1 MNIFFLLLSFALAY
15 TPPEEKPSFSQ
26 MEINHIRVTT
36 PGLFDN
42 EKLLE
47 LHLEQ
52 IPDTAY
58 CFPLPGGKVISPY
71 GRGGGRHSGIDIKTC
86 AKDTIRSA
94 FDGIVRMSKP
104 YSAYGNVIVVRHSSG
119 LETIYSHNFKNL
131 VQSGDV
137 VKAGQPD
144 VPDGPAP
151 NTFILKPASTGSI
164 STPISFSIS
173 KKGHSAKSVFTAPR
187 MEKASS

>member
-42 EKLLE
+42 DKLLE

-71 GRGGGRHSGIDIKTC
+71 GRGGGRPLGGLISRLAPKTRYAVLSMALYVC
-86 AKDTIRSA
+86 RSLT
-94 FDGIVRMSKP
+94 VLT
-104 YSAYGNVIVVRHSSG
+104 V
-119 LETIYSHNFKNL
+119 T
-131 VQSGDV
+131 
-137 VKAGQPD
+137 
-144 VPDGPAP
+144 
-151 NTFILKPASTGSI
+151 
-164 STPISFSIS
+164 
-173 KKGHSAKSVFTAPR
+173 
-187 MEKASS
+187 

>member
-42 EKLLE
+42 DKLLE

-71 GRGGGRHSGIDIKTC
+71 GRGGGRHSGIDIKLVPKTRYAVLSMALYVC
-86 AKDTIRSA
+86 RSLT
-94 FDGIVRMSKP
+94 V
-104 YSAYGNVIVVRHSSG
+104 
-119 LETIYSHNFKNL
+119 L
-131 VQSGDV
+131 
-137 VKAGQPD
+137 
-144 VPDGPAP
+144 
-151 NTFILKPASTGSI
+151 
-164 STPISFSIS
+164 
-173 KKGHSAKSVFTAPR
+173 TAT
-187 MEKASS
+187 

>member
-42 EKLLE
+42 DKLLE

-86 AKDTIRSA
+86 AKTRYAVLSMALYVCRSLT
-94 FDGIVRMSKP
+94 V
-104 YSAYGNVIVVRHSSG
+104 
-119 LETIYSHNFKNL
+119 L
-131 VQSGDV
+131 
-137 VKAGQPD
+137 
-144 VPDGPAP
+144 
-151 NTFILKPASTGSI
+151 
-164 STPISFSIS
+164 
-173 KKGHSAKSVFTAPR
+173 TAT
-187 MEKASS
+187 

>member
-15 TPPEEKPSFSQ
+15 TPPEKKPSFSQ

-71 GRGGGRHSGIDIKTC
+71 GRGVAVTR
-86 AKDTIRSA
+86 
-94 FDGIVRMSKP
+94 V
-104 YSAYGNVIVVRHSSG
+104 
-119 LETIYSHNFKNL
+119 L
-131 VQSGDV
+131 
-137 VKAGQPD
+137 
-144 VPDGPAP
+144 
-151 NTFILKPASTGSI
+151 
-164 STPISFSIS
+164 IS
-173 KKGHSAKSVFTAPR
+173 KLAPKTRYAVLSMALYVCRSPTVLTAT
-187 MEKASS
+187 

>member
-71 GRGGGRHSGIDIKTC
+71 GRGCGRHSGIDIKTC

-104 YSAYGNVIVVRHSSG
+104 YSAYGNVIVVRHS
-119 LETIYSHNFKNL
+119 
-131 VQSGDV
+131 
-137 VKAGQPD
+137 
-144 VPDGPAP
+144 
-151 NTFILKPASTGSI
+151 
-164 STPISFSIS
+164 
-173 KKGHSAKSVFTAPR
+173 
-187 MEKASS
+187 

>member
-1 MNIFFLLLSFALAY
+1 MSLCGEFSFFPFGFGFLIKFLVGIYNAGYQLVTHNIFLVQFHKADAFHTFQEMCIRDRAY

-94 FDGIVRMSKP
+94 
-104 YSAYGNVIVVRHSSG
+104 
-119 LETIYSHNFKNL
+119 
-131 VQSGDV
+131 
-137 VKAGQPD
+137 
-144 VPDGPAP
+144 
-151 NTFILKPASTGSI
+151 
-164 STPISFSIS
+164 
-173 KKGHSAKSVFTAPR
+173 
-187 MEKASS
+187 

>member
-42 EKLLE
+42 ENLLE

-58 CFPLPGGKVISPY
+58 CFPLPGGKRACFVFLLRETAEPMVLFPWMPGYRKWTSSLL
-71 GRGGGRHSGIDIKTC
+71 GEKE
-86 AKDTIRSA
+86 A
-94 FDGIVRMSKP
+94 
-104 YSAYGNVIVVRHSSG
+104 YSN
-119 LETIYSHNFKNL
+119 
-131 VQSGDV
+131 
-137 VKAGQPD
+137 
-144 VPDGPAP
+144 AP
-151 NTFILKPASTGSI
+151 
-164 STPISFSIS
+164 
-173 KKGHSAKSVFTAPR
+173 
-187 MEKASS
+187 

>member
-15 TPPEEKPSFSQ
+15 TPPEKKPSFSQ

-94 FDGIVRMSKP
+94 FDGIGTYVEALQCLRQRNRCAP
-104 YSAYGNVIVVRHSSG
+104 FFGIGNDI
-119 LETIYSHNFKNL
+119 
-131 VQSGDV
+131 
-137 VKAGQPD
+137 QP
-144 VPDGPAP
+144 
-151 NTFILKPASTGSI
+151 
-164 STPISFSIS
+164 
-173 KKGHSAKSVFTAPR
+173 
-187 MEKASS
+187 

>member
-42 EKLLE
+42 ENLLE

-58 CFPLPGGKVISPY
+58 CFPLPGGKVISRLAP
-71 GRGGGRHSGIDIKTC
+71 KTRYAVLSMALYVC
-86 AKDTIRSA
+86 RSLT
-94 FDGIVRMSKP
+94 VLT
-104 YSAYGNVIVVRHSSG
+104 V
-119 LETIYSHNFKNL
+119 T
-131 VQSGDV
+131 
-137 VKAGQPD
+137 
-144 VPDGPAP
+144 
-151 NTFILKPASTGSI
+151 
-164 STPISFSIS
+164 
-173 KKGHSAKSVFTAPR
+173 
-187 MEKASS
+187 

>member
-42 EKLLE
+42 ENLLE

-71 GRGGGRHSGIDIKTC
+71 GRGSGRHSGIDIKTC

-131 VQSGDV
+131 FRAVTPLR
-137 VKAGQPD
+137 PD
-144 VPDGPAP
+144 NP
-151 NTFILKPASTGSI
+151 L
-164 STPISFSIS
+164 
-173 KKGHSAKSVFTAPR
+173 H
-187 MEKASS
+187 

>member
-42 EKLLE
+42 ENLLE

-58 CFPLPGGKVISPY
+58 CFPLPGGKVISLTDAVAAVT
-71 GRGGGRHSGIDIKTC
+71 R
-86 AKDTIRSA
+86 
-94 FDGIVRMSKP
+94 V
-104 YSAYGNVIVVRHSSG
+104 
-119 LETIYSHNFKNL
+119 L
-131 VQSGDV
+131 
-137 VKAGQPD
+137 
-144 VPDGPAP
+144 
-151 NTFILKPASTGSI
+151 
-164 STPISFSIS
+164 IS
-173 KKGHSAKSVFTAPR
+173 KLAPKTRYAVLSMALYVCRSLTVLTAT
-187 MEKASS
+187 

>member
-58 CFPLPGGKVISPY
+58 CFPLPGGKVI
-71 GRGGGRHSGIDIKTC
+71 T
-86 AKDTIRSA
+86 
-94 FDGIVRMSKP
+94 
-104 YSAYGNVIVVRHSSG
+104 
-119 LETIYSHNFKNL
+119 
-131 VQSGDV
+131 DV
-137 VKAGQPD
+137 VVAVTQ
-144 VPDGPAP
+144 VLISRLAP
-151 NTFILKPASTGSI
+151 KTRYAVLSMALYVCRSLT
-164 STPISFSIS
+164 
-173 KKGHSAKSVFTAPR
+173 VLTAT
-187 MEKASS
+187 